1 MAKAVLFFHVRLA
14 AHVSNGWK
22 SLICPSSG
30 KDTAKTKGVLF
41 IAAIMINVRGIWRK
55 VEANLRSDEQ
65 KSHQAI
71 VKDKVA
77 AQAKVQ

>member
-1 MAKAVLFFHVRLA
+1 MNKVLKKLEQF
-14 AHVSNGWK
+14 
-22 SLICPSSG
+22 
-30 KDTAKTKGVLF
+30 
-41 IAAIMINVRGIWRK
+41 GI
-55 VEANLRSDEQ
+55 VPVGANLRSDEQ

>member
-1 MAKAVLFFHVRLA
+1 MHLA
-14 AHVSNGWK
+14 AHVSNGRK
-22 SLICPSSG
+22 SLIRPSSG

-55 VEANLRSDEQ
+55 VGANLRSDEQ

-77 AQAKVQ
+77 KQTKVQ